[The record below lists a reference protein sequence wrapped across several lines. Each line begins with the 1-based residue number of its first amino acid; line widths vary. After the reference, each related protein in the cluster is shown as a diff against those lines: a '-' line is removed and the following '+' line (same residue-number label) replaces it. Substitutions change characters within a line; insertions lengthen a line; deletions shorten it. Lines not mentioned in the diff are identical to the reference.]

1 MIFSP
6 RELHK
11 GWDSYLICLYICTPS
26 FDSSIPKFHKLNNQS
41 ISPSLILSLSLNY
54 QSNLIFISLLKYF
67 SFIFLFILIILVYF
81 HFRRRIL
88 MSTHV
93 DQSSNLN
100 LYNINQSIN
109 HISVFNPVMYLSFHF
124 RLFPFLSF
132 TSFQD
137 RTPRPPNVNL

>member
-11 GWDSYLICLYICTPS
+11 GWDSYLICSYTCNPS
-26 FDSSIPKFHKLNNQS
+26 FDSSIPEFHKPTNQS
-41 ISPSLILSLSLNY
+41 ISPFLLLSSSLNY
-54 QSNLIFISLLKYF
+54 QSNLIIIGLLNYF

-93 DQSSNLN
+93 DQSSDLN

-109 HISVFNPVMYLSFHF
+109 HISVFNPIISLAFHF
-124 RLFPFLSF
+124 WLLPILSF
-132 TSFQD
+132 TSF
-137 RTPRPPNVNL
+137 

>member
-6 RELHK
+6 QELHK
-11 GWDSYLICLYICTPS
+11 GWDSYLICLYKCTPL
-26 FDSSIPKFHKLNNQS
+26 FDTSIPEFHILNNQS
-41 ISPSLILSLSLNY
+41 ISHSLLLSSSLNY
-54 QSNLIFISLLKYF
+54 QSNLIFIGLLNYF

-93 DQSSNLN
+93 DQSSDLN
-100 LYNINQSIN
+100 LYNNYQSIN
-109 HISVFNPVMYLSFHF
+109 HISVFNPIICLSFHF

-137 RTPRPPNVNL
+137 QTPRPPNVNL

>member
-6 RELHK
+6 QELHK
-11 GWDSYLICLYICTPS
+11 GWNSYLICLYICTPS
-26 FDSSIPKFHKLNNQS
+26 FDSSILKFHKLNNQS
-41 ISPSLILSLSLNY
+41 ISPSLLLSLSLNY
-54 QSNLIFISLLKYF
+54 QSNLIFIGLLKYF

-93 DQSSNLN
+93 DPSSDLN

-109 HISVFNPVMYLSFHF
+109 HISVFNPFYVPILSFSVVPLS
-124 RLFPFLSF
+124 LFHIL
-132 TSFQD
+132 QD